1 MTSGAIQL
9 NPSLFFMPI
18 LLRNINS
25 KKRKAQILDLNNIAR
40 KAIEAELKSKVSP
53 ALVKSHNLVVADW
66 KNKPTFETRIA
77 VRPDKISM
85 TVFPAGDAAGIY
97 EIVDQGSPPHIIKPV
112 KAEFLVFR
120 TGYQSK
126 TLARPARTVSG
137 GGKATGDI
145 VRAKLV
151 HHPGSEGRFF
161 SKQIAEDIKPD
172 FKRIIEN
179 TFKKVSRQLEE

>member
-1 MTSGAIQL
+1 M
-9 NPSLFFMPI
+9 
-18 LLRNINS
+18 LLKSIRS
-25 KKRKAQILDLNNIAR
+25 KKRKALITDLNQIAR
-40 KAIEAELKSKVSP
+40 KALEKAMKDKVKP
-53 ALVKSHNLVVADW
+53 VLIKSHEIIVADW
-66 KNKPTFETRIA
+66 KNKPGFDTRIA

-85 TVFPAGDAAGIY
+85 AVFPTGENAGIY
-97 EIVDQGSPPHIIKPV
+97 DIVDQGSPPHEIRPV
-112 KAEFLVFR
+112 AAKLLVFR

-161 SKQIAEDIKPD
+161 SKQIAEDIQPD
-172 FKRIIEN
+172 FENIIDN
-179 TFKKVSRQLEE
+179 TFRDVSRILEE

>member
-1 MTSGAIQL
+1 MTSGIHLYCEAA
-9 NPSLFFMPI
+9 FFM
-18 LLRNINS
+18 LFRNIRS
-25 KKRKAQILDLNNIAR
+25 KKKRAAITILDYLAR
-40 KAIEAELKSKVSP
+40 KALEKDLKEQVSP
-53 ALVKSHNLVVADW
+53 ALIRSHNLIVADW
-66 KNKPTFETRIA
+66 KNKPTFETRIS

-97 EIVDQGSPPHIIKPV
+97 EIVDQGSPPHIIRPV
-112 KAEFLVFR
+112 KAKFLVFR
-120 TGYQSK
+120 LGYQSK

-172 FKRIIEN
+172 FKRIIDN
-179 TFKKVSRQLEE
+179 TFRRVSKQLEE

>member
-1 MTSGAIQL
+1 MS
-9 NPSLFFMPI
+9 I
-18 LLRNINS
+18 LLQNIRS
-25 KKRKAQILDLNNIAR
+25 KKRKAEILNLDYLAR
-40 KAIEAELKSKVSP
+40 KLLEQALEDKVSP
-53 ALVKSHNLVVADW
+53 ALIKSHNLVVADW

-77 VRPDKISM
+77 VRPEKISM

-112 KAEFLVFR
+112 KANLLVFR
-120 TGYQSK
+120 TGYQPK

-161 SKQIAEDIKPD
+161 SEQIAEDIKPD

-179 TFKKVSRQLEE
+179 TFKKVSKQLEE